1 MSRVRTV
8 FQDAKAQNI
17 LGISSPLGSWVRGK
31 EGSHQP
37 LGMSKG
43 ESLVVD
49 PNLPGFGSVD
59 LRYSGGLK
67 YFSFSTLFGEMFN
80 FDSYFSSGLE
90 PLTNLLG

>member
-1 MSRVRTV
+1 MQKLKK
-8 FQDAKAQNI
+8 FW
-17 LGISSPLGSWVRGK
+17 ISSPLGSCVRGK
-31 EGSHQP
+31 EGSQQP
-37 LGMSKG
+37 FRMSKG

-80 FDSYFSSGLE
+80 FDLHFSNGLE
-90 PLTNLLG
+90 PLTNFLG